1 MEERLNIFS
10 VDGHNINSNVE
21 NDFFF
26 FPGFRGILLKR
37 GNAGSKFFDAEK
49 ELKLG
54 HLPVGSMCSAAVEKL
69 KGTLNLSCE

>member
-1 MEERLNIFS
+1 MT
-10 VDGHNINSNVE
+10 
-21 NDFFF
+21 FF